1 MAGRGTAA
9 VVLGGLATA
18 VPVLAVTI
26 IGVVTAIGV
35 LIVVLAMSDKM
46 SRNAE
51 RLIAV
56 LLGRTLPPGPPD
68 QPSRPNGGGTSRPPP
83 GPVPSALRRR
93 WRRWRQRRGG

>member
-1 MAGRGTAA
+1 MAERGTAA

-26 IGVVTAIGV
+26 IGVVAAIGV
-35 LIVVLAMSDKM
+35 LIVVVAMSDKM

-56 LLGRTLPPGPPD
+56 LLGRTLPPRSDDGP
-68 QPSRPNGGGTSRPPP
+68 GGGTSRPPPP
-83 GPVPSALRRR
+83 GPVPSALRRW